1 MITLLLLI
9 IIVLLF
15 TGVIGYLLFN
25 KNNSSDFINNTIVE
39 DSYKYI
45 DDEII

>member
-1 MITLLLLI
+1 MIILFLLI

-15 TGVIGYLLFN
+15 TGVVGYLLFN
-25 KNNSSDFINNTIVE
+25 KDNTLNSINNTIVD
-39 DSYKYI
+39 DSSKYI